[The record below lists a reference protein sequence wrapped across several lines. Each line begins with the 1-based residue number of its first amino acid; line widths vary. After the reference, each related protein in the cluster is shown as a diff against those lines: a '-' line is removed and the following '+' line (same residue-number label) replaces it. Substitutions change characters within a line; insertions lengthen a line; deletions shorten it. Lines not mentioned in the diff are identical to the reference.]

1 MQLEFASSSTA
12 DELDQWRPNDQL
24 RMMSTPIVYM
34 YMYVP
39 SLEKTGHMY
48 IQIDQCGCP
57 LHILWHPDWQKNAK
71 ASAFSYL
78 NLNIEVLKKPTN
90 HTTSMQRQMGWLS
103 ISLFSLIMHLAA
115 ARDVCGQLLDVDST
129 LIDNLNLR
137 IDCRDR
143 TRIRYMKLEMITQN
157 LDLKVDDA
165 VADSVIFDELVTVHG
180 DINIEV
186 LDESGLMDLLFPKL
200 TTIYGD
206 LTLRLKSE
214 SYIPTL
220 LFPKL
225 QRIHGDLKLDV
236 RKSSTLGYLD
246 FPQLQ
251 QLSLVEIKIS
261 SSSVLNSLVLGRE
274 SNSK

>member
-1 MQLEFASSSTA
+1 MCINFSST
-12 DELDQWRPNDQL
+12 
-24 RMMSTPIVYM
+24 
-34 YMYVP
+34 
-39 SLEKTGHMY
+39 
-48 IQIDQCGCP
+48 QIDQCGCP

-90 HTTSMQRQMGWLS
+90 HTTIMQRQMGWLS
-103 ISLFSLIMHLAA
+103 ISLFSLSIMHLAA

-157 LDLKVDDA
+157 LDLKVDDDA

-186 LDESGLMDLLFPKL
+186 LDQSGLIGLLFPKL

-206 LTLRLKSE
+206 LTLRLESE

-225 QRIHGDLKLDV
+225 QRIHGNLKLDV
-236 RKSSTLGYLD
+236 RSSSALGYLD

-251 QLSLVEIKIS
+251 QLSLVDIKIS
-261 SSSVLNSLVLGRE
+261 SSSALNSLVLGRE
-274 SNSK
+274 SNSE